1 MKIYQSD
8 DNQHADL
15 YISVITVGDLAG
27 IVSEG

>member
-8 DNQHADL
+8 ENWQADL